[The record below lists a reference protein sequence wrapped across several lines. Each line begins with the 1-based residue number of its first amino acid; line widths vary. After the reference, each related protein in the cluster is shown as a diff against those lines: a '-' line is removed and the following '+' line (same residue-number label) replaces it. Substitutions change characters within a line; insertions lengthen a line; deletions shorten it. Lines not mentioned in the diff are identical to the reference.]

1 MMAGWYL
8 DMCVISLPVTR
19 RLNSLLNKTSG
30 EMIGYILS
38 EPLSEKPV
46 DVGLEDV
53 QDQTERLLNR
63 VTTLQSMAVQRI
75 DGNLEDVKGGAETI
89 RSSAQHTQKMTGKC
103 TQ

>member
-1 MMAGWYL
+1 
-8 DMCVISLPVTR
+8 MCVVSLPVAR

-89 RSSAQHTQKMTGKC
+89 RSGAQHTEKMTGKC